1 MQNVKAVILAAGKGT
16 RLQSEQYQMPK
27 VLREANGQ
35 PLLHYVLKAL
45 DFLPR
50 ENTVIV
56 AGYMRE
62 KVAARFPQYPFAV
75 QEPQKGT
82 GHAVQCA
89 WEYLKDFDGTVL
101 VCCGDMPLIKRET
114 YEALL
119 AEHAKNGCPCT
130 FLTGTCGEDLPYG
143 RILRDENGQFLR
155 VVEDK
160 DCTPEQRAIREL
172 NAGVYAFACKELLAC
187 LDLLKNDNA
196 QGEYYLTDV
205 PELMRQRGGR
215 IGVCCVE
222 LNEQII
228 GVNTLEQLK
237 QVEEYLRDEQPFCK
251 TNGNNP

>member
-1 MQNVKAVILAAGKGT
+1 MNNVKAVILAAGKGT

-35 PLLHYVLKAL
+35 PLLHYVLEAL
-45 DFLPR
+45 NFLPK

-56 AGYMRE
+56 AGYMKE
-62 KVAARFPQYPFAV
+62 KVMDRFPEFPYAI
-75 QEPQKGT
+75 QEAQKGT

-89 WEYLKDFDGTVL
+89 GEALKDFDGTVL
-101 VCCGDMPLIKRET
+101 VCCGDMPLIKKET

-119 AEHAKNGCPCT
+119 NAHAESGNPCT
-130 FLTGTCGEDLPYG
+130 FLTGTSKEDLPYG
-143 RILRDENGQFLR
+143 RILRDENGDFLR

-160 DCTPEQRAIREL
+160 DCTPEQKAIKEL
-172 NAGVYAFACKELLAC
+172 NAGVYAFDCKELLEC
-187 LDLLKNDNA
+187 LKLLKSNNA

-205 PELMRQRGGR
+205 PELMRNRGGK

-228 GVNTLEQLK
+228 GVNTVEQLLE
-237 QVEEYLRDEQPFCK
+237 VEEYLKNRK
-251 TNGNNP
+251 